1 VRAPEQIKLSEKNN
15 ILLLLLPASFPS
27 TPTSNP
33 KDNEVEL
40 PNGINTLQHIPY
52 FVEIMPQAIAE
63 L

>member
-15 ILLLLLPASFPS
+15 ILLLSASFPSSS